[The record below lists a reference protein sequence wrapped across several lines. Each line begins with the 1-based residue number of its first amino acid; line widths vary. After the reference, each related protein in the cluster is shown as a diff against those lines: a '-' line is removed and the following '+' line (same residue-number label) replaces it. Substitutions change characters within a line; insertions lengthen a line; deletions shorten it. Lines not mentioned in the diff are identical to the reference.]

1 VCATRLV
8 DNQKKGC
15 LVGSVTIIR
24 EISLPADPNVL
35 AATQSTS
42 SPNRERPSDLGRV
55 DLALIS
61 KRKAALSP
69 EGASRPQK
77 LARTDTRMSLTETDV
92 PSRSQHLFVSKAGIL
107 LSPTTKTLKKKVHLK
122 RNHEL
127 VHSLVKSG
135 HGTSN
140 ILSING
146 CQWVIVAR

>member
-1 VCATRLV
+1 MCAQRDL
-8 DNQKKGC
+8 
-15 LVGSVTIIR
+15 STIR
-24 EISLPADPNVL
+24 RKDVL
-35 AATQSTS
+35 SATQSTS

-135 HGTSN
+135 HDSGYLGRDNSPFKRAKAN
-140 ILSING
+140 PSLEDADLLISKLLK
-146 CQWVIVAR
+146 